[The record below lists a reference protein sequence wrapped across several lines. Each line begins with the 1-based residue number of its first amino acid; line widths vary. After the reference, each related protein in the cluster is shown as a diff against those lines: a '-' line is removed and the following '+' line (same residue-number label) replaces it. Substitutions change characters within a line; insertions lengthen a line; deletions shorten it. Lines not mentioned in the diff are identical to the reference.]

1 MVPRAR
7 LIRDHD
13 DECEVHRALTQR
25 TIQVSFC
32 GFLWL
37 FLLSLTPAAAF
48 ATDPHDPPTVASLK
62 SESRSATLP
71 FFVGEELSFEV
82 RWMGILAG
90 NARMAVS
97 GQVSRDGHDVYHIR
111 SLAESSPFF
120 SLFYYVRDSGET
132 FVDVRELL
140 PWYYHLDQ
148 REGSR
153 AVQRTVTFDQ
163 RRGVAIHT
171 KDQEAPQEVKVPL
184 GVHDSLSSFYIL
196 RTLPLRVGQSIH
208 LHTFANG
215 KTYEVGPGDFMGFT
229 APGAAHHM
237 INPYAEDLVYLMG
250 GERSGLDVGHF
261 PRLGRKIVFG
271 ATGGTGRALLE
282 QGEAAGHEMTAFARK
297 PLVARRG
304 RPANA
309 AAPALAG
316 ATAPNGSAASEPRV
330 ILGDVPE

>member
-1 MVPRAR
+1 MVPPAQ

-13 DECEVHRALTQR
+13 DESEVHRALSQR
-25 TIQVSFC
+25 TIQVSFR

-48 ATDPHDPPTVASLK
+48 ATDPHAPPTVASLE

-82 RWMGILAG
+82 RWMGLLAG
-90 NARMAVS
+90 HARMAVS
-97 GQVSRDGHDVYHIR
+97 GRVSRDGHDVYHIR

-153 AVQRTVTFDQ
+153 A
-163 RRGVAIHT
+163 
-171 KDQEAPQEVKVPL
+171 PQEVKVPV
-184 GVHDSLSSFYIL
+184 GVHDSLSSFYIV

-215 KTYEVGPGDFMGFT
+215 KTYDVEVQILRREKVEAYWGPVDALVVRPLMRFQEILRQKGEVLIWVSDDDRRLPIRMRT
-229 APGAAHHM
+229 AITVGSIEATL
-237 INPYAEDLVYLMG
+237 I
-250 GERSGLDVGHF
+250 DVK
-261 PRLGRKIVFG
+261 RM
-271 ATGGTGRALLE
+271 
-282 QGEAAGHEMTAFARK
+282 Q
-297 PLVARRG
+297 
-304 RPANA
+304 
-309 AAPALAG
+309 
-316 ATAPNGSAASEPRV
+316 
-330 ILGDVPE
+330 